1 MAEGE
6 SRVMKGI
13 CPNCE
18 KETEQKLVNAIE
30 EIIIRGE
37 AVPINVE
44 YYKCNECGSEFRDP
58 SSQKDP
64 LETAYHEY
72 RQRHGMLQPEK
83 IKELR
88 EQYGLTQQEMSNLL
102 GWGGATLSRY
112 ENGALQDEAHE
123 TILRL
128 IQEPHNLLEL
138 IEQKPNSLDEKKKER
153 TIAWLKENA
162 NGWEKSF
169 TTIYENLFGSY
180 DADKLSG
187 YRILNISKLFNSMV
201 FFCKESDVP
210 KTKLNKLLFY
220 ADFKHFKDYSI
231 SITGVQ
237 YAHLPYGP
245 APDNYQLYVAALH
258 DEEKSISIEEV
269 QFPNGYTGEFLR
281 AIKEPVLSMFST
293 TELKILAMVKE
304 CFAEFTASKISE
316 LSHQE
321 KGYKDTRNGEIISYD
336 YAQFLSI

>member
-1 MAEGE
+1 
-6 SRVMKGI
+6 MKGI

-18 KETEQKLVNAIE
+18 KETELNFFNTIE
-30 EIIIRGE
+30 EISVRGE
-37 AVPINVE
+37 AIPVNVE
-44 YYKCNECGSEFRDP
+44 YFKCNECGSEFRDP
-58 SSQKDP
+58 ISKNDP
-64 LETAYHEY
+64 LETAYQEY
-72 RQRHGMLQPEK
+72 RQRHGMLQPKK
-83 IKELR
+83 IRALR

-138 IEQKPNSLDEKKKER
+138 IEQKPDALDEKKRVR
-153 TIAWLKENA
+153 TIACLKEIS

-169 TTIYENLFGSY
+169 TTIYENIFGSHE
-180 DADKLSG
+180 ADKYSG
-187 YRILNISKLFNSMV
+187 YNTLDISKLFNSMV
-201 FFCKESDVP
+201 FFCKDTDVP
-210 KTKLNKLLFY
+210 KTKLNKLMFY
-220 ADFKHFKDYSI
+220 ADFKHFKDYAI

-237 YAHLPYGP
+237 YAHLPFGP
-245 APDNYQLYVAALH
+245 APDNFQLYVAALH
-258 DEEKSISIEEV
+258 DEEKSVSIEERH
-269 QFPNGYTGEFLR
+269 FNDYSGEYLR

-304 CFAEFTASKISE
+304 YFAGFSAKKISV

-321 KGYKDTRNGEIISYD
+321 KGYQDTRDGELISYD
-336 YAQFLSI
+336 YAQYLSI

>member
-1 MAEGE
+1 
-6 SRVMKGI
+6 MKGI

-18 KETEQKLVNAIE
+18 KETELKFVTAIE
-30 EIIIRGE
+30 EIIVRGE
-37 AVPINVE
+37 AITTNVE
-44 YYKCNECGSEFRDP
+44 YLKCEECGSEFRDP

-64 LETAYHEY
+64 LETAYREY

-83 IKELR
+83 IRELR

-138 IEQKPNSLDEKKKER
+138 IEQKPDALEEKKKER
-153 TIAWLKENA
+153 AIASLKEIS
-162 NGWEKSF
+162 NGWDKSF
-169 TTIYENLFGSY
+169 ITIYENRFGSY
-180 DADKLSG
+180 EANKFSG
-187 YRILNISKLFNSMV
+187 YKTLDISKLFNSMV
-201 FFCKESDVP
+201 FFCKDTVVP
-210 KTKLNKLLFY
+210 KTKLNKLMFY
-220 ADFKHFKDYSI
+220 ADFKHFKDYAI
-231 SITGVQ
+231 SITGAQ

-245 APDNYQLYVAALH
+245 APDNFQLYVAALH
-258 DEEKSISIEEV
+258 DEEKSISIEER
-269 QFPNGYTGEFLR
+269 QFNDYVGEYLR
-281 AIKEPVLSMFST
+281 AIKEPMLSMFST

-304 CFAEFTASKISE
+304 YFAELTAKKISE

-321 KGYKDTRNGEIISYD
+321 KGYQDTRDGELISYD
-336 YAQFLSI
+336 YAQYLSI